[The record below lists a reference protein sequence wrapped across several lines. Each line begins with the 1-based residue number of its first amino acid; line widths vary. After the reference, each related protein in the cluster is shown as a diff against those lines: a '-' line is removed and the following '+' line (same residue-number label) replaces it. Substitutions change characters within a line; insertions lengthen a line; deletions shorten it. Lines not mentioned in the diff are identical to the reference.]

1 MICLTSQYEE
11 NPSAGKNIAQLGQF
25 AFALSRG
32 EVDDESV
39 DNVINNLD
47 QLGLVPWDKT
57 QVCQLL
63 CL

>member
-1 MICLTSQYEE
+1 MICLTVQYEE

-57 QVCQLL
+57 QVSWLIIL
-63 CL
+63 